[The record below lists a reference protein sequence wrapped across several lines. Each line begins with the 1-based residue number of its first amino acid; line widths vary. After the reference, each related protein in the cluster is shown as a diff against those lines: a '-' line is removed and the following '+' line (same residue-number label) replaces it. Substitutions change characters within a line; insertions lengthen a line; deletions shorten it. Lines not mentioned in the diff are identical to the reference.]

1 MNTTFDFSGK
11 NVLVSGGTN
20 GINLGVAQC
29 YARAGA
35 NVFVFSRDQEKV
47 DSAIELL
54 KKEGGQGGQVAGCT
68 TDVRDHDLVKAAFQ
82 QCVDLWG
89 DLDVVVS
96 GAAGNFPAYGKD
108 LSSNG
113 FRAVMEI
120 DLLGTHHVLT
130 AAYPHLK
137 KPGGSVINI
146 TAPQSWVPL
155 VGQVHV
161 CAAKAGVDQIMRT
174 LALEWGGV
182 GIRVN
187 SVSPGPIANS
197 GGIDRLYKT
206 KEQLDAKIASVP
218 MGRLGTW
225 EDIGNMCMFLGSD
238 LATYVTGALISV
250 DGGNSLDM
258 DARRLDDVLTG

>member
-1 MNTTFDFSGK
+1 MKFDFSGK

-29 YARAGA
+29 FARAGA
-35 NVFVFSRDQEKV
+35 NVFVFSRDQKKV
-47 DSAIELL
+47 DTALELL
-54 KKEGGQGGQVAGCT
+54 KKEGGQVEGCT
-68 TDVRDHDLVKAAFQ
+68 VDVRDHDQVKAAFQ
-82 QCVDLWG
+82 QCAELFG
-89 DLDVVVS
+89 EIDVVVS

-137 KPGGSVINI
+137 KPGASVINI

-182 GIRVN
+182 GVRVN

-218 MGRLGTW
+218 LGRLGSW
-225 EDIGNMCMFLGSD
+225 EDIGNMCMYLGSD
-238 LATYVTGALISV
+238 LATYVTGELIPV

-258 DARRLDDVLTG
+258 DARRLDEVLAQ

>member
-1 MNTTFDFSGK
+1 MMTFDYSGR

-20 GINLGVAQC
+20 GINLGVAQSF
-29 YARAGA
+29 ARAGA
-35 NVFVFSRDQEKV
+35 NVFVYSRDQEKV
-47 DSAIELL
+47 DTALELL
-54 KKEGGQGGQVAGCT
+54 AKEGGKVAGCVV
-68 TDVRDHDLVKAAFQ
+68 DVRDHDQVKTAFQ

-89 DLDVVVS
+89 ELDVVVS
-96 GAAGNFPAYGKD
+96 GAAGNFPAYAKD

-120 DLLGTHHVLT
+120 DLLGTHHVLS
-130 AAYPHLK
+130 AAYPHMK
-137 KPGGSVINI
+137 KPGGSIINI

-161 CAAKAGVDQIMRT
+161 CAAKAGVDQYMRT
-174 LALEWGGV
+174 VAIEWGSEGV
-182 GIRVN
+182 RVN

-225 EDIGNMCMFLGSD
+225 EDIGNTCMFLGSD
-238 LATYVTGALISV
+238 LATYITGTLISV

-258 DARRLDDVLTG
+258 DARRLDEVLAAQSR